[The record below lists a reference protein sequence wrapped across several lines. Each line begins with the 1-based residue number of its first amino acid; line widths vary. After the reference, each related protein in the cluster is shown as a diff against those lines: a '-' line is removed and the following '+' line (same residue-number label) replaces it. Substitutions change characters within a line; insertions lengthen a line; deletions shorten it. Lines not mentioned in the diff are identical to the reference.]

1 MCAPSRIVFGRA
13 LSKDLSCS
21 WVSLRLMACYYLLR
35 EEEVM
40 GRLTL
45 DGSLLIVGLWRF
57 E

>member
-13 LSKDLSCS
+13 WSKDLSCS
-21 WVSLRLMACYYLLR
+21 WVSLRLMACYYLLK

-40 GRLTL
+40 RRLTL